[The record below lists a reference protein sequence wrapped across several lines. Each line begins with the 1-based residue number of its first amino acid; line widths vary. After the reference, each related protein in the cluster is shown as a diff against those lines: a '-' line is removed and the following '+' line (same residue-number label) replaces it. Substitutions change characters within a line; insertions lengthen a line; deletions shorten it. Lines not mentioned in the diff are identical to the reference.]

1 MRDEPNSA
9 PRTLRVDPSTE
20 FADTLRK
27 EITDGTWAPGTVRR
41 SGELARCFGT
51 TPHVISK
58 TVQQLRDE
66 GLVAT
71 RAGGGGGL
79 TPCGT
84 TPSKWQERAH
94 RDAIA
99 DTIRKRISDGTYPVG
114 ELLPSITALSKE
126 FGVARSTISLA
137 LKPLKDGGILTN
149 AGPTAHYGTVVA
161 QRTASDACPQPDT
174 GRADTDCGQ
183 APEIDRERGLFHA

>member
-1 MRDEPNSA
+1 MRDEPNSVL
-9 PRTLRVDPSTE
+9 RRLRVHPSTE

-27 EITDGTWAPGTVRR
+27 EITDGTWSPGTVRR
-41 SGELARCFGT
+41 SGELARRFGT

-58 TVQQLRDE
+58 TLQQLRDE

-71 RAGGGGGL
+71 RAGGGGGV

-84 TPSKWQERAH
+84 TPSKWQERA
-94 RDAIA
+94 RKNDIA
-99 DTIRKRISDGTYPVG
+99 DTIRKRISDGTYPIG

-137 LKPLKDGGILTN
+137 LKPLKDGGILTS
-149 AGPTAHYGTVVA
+149 AGPIARYGTVVA
-161 QRTASDACPQPDT
+161 QLIPSEACPQPGT
-174 GRADTDCGQ
+174 GRAHTDCGQ
-183 APEIDRERGLFHA
+183 VPDADRERGLFHA